1 MGLKLHA
8 LCGNR
13 PLATVYAQAKV
24 ADSNGEGGE
33 TPYYAILGRKAN
45 SNTRHGPRL
54 IDGIM
59 YCSTTN
65 SRQRLLGFR
74 GEVSEGVQELPNRK
88 TSSTKRQG

>member
-1 MGLKLHA
+1 MRYSASIIAALTLTTVHD

-33 TPYYAILGRKAN
+33 TPYVCSKGYGTVVCNPGQKAN

-59 YCSTTN
+59 YCSTTY
-65 SRQRLLGFR
+65 QCCPR
-74 GEVSEGVQELPNRK
+74 G
-88 TSSTKRQG
+88 